1 MTIKPYYTMDYDLSA
16 ASGFVSKETGEYIK
30 LVPNDKFV
38 YAYVRARVKFF
49 VDQKK
54 GAYYDTQEAI
64 AEALNM
70 DVKSARNCLNKFIKH
85 GVITAKKEKFRNFS
99 NWRYSDV
106 KEMLLWKGSLK
117 EPVIMDQVS
126 VKLSTKSTITLESMQ
141 PQPHAQDSDDEFD
154 IPF

>member
-1 MTIKPYYTMDYDLSA
+1 MTIKPYYAMDYDLSSA
-16 ASGFVSKETGEYIK
+16 AGFVSKETGEYVK

-49 VDQKK
+49 VEEKK

-85 GVITAKKEKFRNFS
+85 GIITAKKDKFRNFS
-99 NWRYSDV
+99 NWRYSEV
-106 KEMLLWKGSLK
+106 KEMLLWKGSVK
-117 EPVIMDQVS
+117 EPVIIDQILA
-126 VKLSTKSTITLESMQ
+126 KTPIKSTITPSPIQ
-141 PQPHAQDSDDEFD
+141 PYWEVDNDDSG
-154 IPF
+154 PF

>member
-1 MTIKPYYTMDYDLSA
+1 MTIKPYYAMDYDLSS
-16 ASGFVSKETGEYIK
+16 ASGFVSKETGEYVR

-49 VDQKK
+49 VEEKK

-85 GVITAKKEKFRNFS
+85 GIITAKKEKFRNFS
-99 NWRYSDV
+99 NWRYSEV
-106 KEMLLWKGSLK
+106 KEMVLWKGSVK
-117 EPVIMDQVS
+117 EPVIIDQIPA
-126 VKLSTKSTITLESMQ
+126 KTPLKSTITPSPKLPYWQ
-141 PQPHAQDSDDEFD
+141 VDNDDSE
-154 IPF
+154 PF